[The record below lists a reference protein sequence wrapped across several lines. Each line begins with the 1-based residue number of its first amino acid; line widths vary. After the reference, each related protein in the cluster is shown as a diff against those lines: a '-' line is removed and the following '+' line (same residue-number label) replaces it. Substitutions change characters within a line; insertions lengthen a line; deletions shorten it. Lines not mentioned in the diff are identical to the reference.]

1 MHPAPGPALICLTDA
16 LLFDPE
22 PRGRQTLVLGGG
34 RVLWSGPERPVWP
47 ASLPVQTIDLA
58 GRRLIPGLVDCH
70 AHLTGGGGEAG
81 FASRVPAPGLSRYV
95 AAGVTTAVGLLG
107 TDDTLRSIEELSA
120 VAQGLSEE
128 GLSTWFWTGGYHL
141 PLRTLTGSARRDIC
155 CLERCLGVGE
165 LALSDH
171 RSSQP
176 TLDELLR
183 VAADAHVA
191 GLMTGKAGILH
202 LHLGDGPRG
211 LQPVFAALE
220 RSELPARVFHPTH
233 VNRRRAL
240 FEEALEL
247 ARRGAAIDV
256 TAFPVA
262 DDEDAYSAAE
272 SLRRFLA
279 AGLPI
284 QRLTVSSD
292 GGGCL
297 PRFDAEGRVS
307 GFDVGDPA
315 SLLETL
321 GAALQGGLALESVLP
336 AFTSSPARLLRLEAK
351 GHLRPGADADC
362 VALDERGRP
371 WLVVARGRVLLEQGQ
386 LRVRGRF
393 EGP

>member
-1 MHPAPGPALICLTDA
+1 
-16 LLFDPE
+16 
-22 PRGRQTLVLGGG
+22 
-34 RVLWSGPERPVWP
+34 
-47 ASLPVQTIDLA
+47 
-58 GRRLIPGLVDCH
+58 
-70 AHLTGGGGEAG
+70 
-81 FASRVPAPGLSRYV
+81 
-95 AAGVTTAVGLLG
+95 
-107 TDDTLRSIEELSA
+107 
-120 VAQGLSEE
+120 
-128 GLSTWFWTGGYHL
+128 
-141 PLRTLTGSARRDIC
+141 
-155 CLERCLGVGE
+155 
-165 LALSDH
+165 
-171 RSSQP
+171 
-176 TLDELLR
+176 

-262 DDEDAYSAAE
+262 DGEDAYGAAE
-272 SLRRFLA
+272 GLRRFLA

-284 QRLTVSSD
+284 ERLTVSSD

-315 SLLETL
+315 SLLQTL
-321 GAALQGGLALESVLP
+321 GEALRGGLCLEDVLP
-336 AFTSSPARLLRLEAK
+336 AFTASPARLLRLEAK

-362 VALDERGRP
+362 VALDERGLP

-393 EGP
+393 EGS